1 MARSFSY
8 YNNALTTLDNNFDL
22 IFVVDNNED
31 LNKIH
36 YCFKQKLTNQEYLA
50 LYDVNYAKY
59 SSVADLSLI
68 ENDYK
73 KILARLTDINDLR
86 AELKTKL

>member
-1 MARSFSY
+1 MARSFSH
-8 YNNALTTLDNNFDL
+8 YNNALTSLDNNFDL

-36 YCFKQKLTNQEYLA
+36 YCFKQKLTNKDYLQ
-50 LYDVNYAKY
+50 LYDTNLTKY
-59 SSVADLSLI
+59 LTTTEISLI

-86 AELKTKL
+86 ADLKTKL